1 VTDKAN
7 FLAELPIFSALN
19 DDEYLEDL
27 AAIAREYEFDEGA
40 VIAYQRDVVEDMYIV
55 RSGRLYAQRLDD
67 RGAVRESKQ
76 YFAGD
81 YFDDVWLFVPQTHP
95 MTVTAAQ
102 NGRLL
107 LINNHDFVAFVTQHP
122 GALAALEPY
131 VDLDGNV
138 IAGLSP
144 EAWAEAKK
152 LEGREDSKS
161 SRVNLLPDELVEY
174 QARRSRWYLLIRLFW
189 PVFWLLLGPTLIY
202 LGLNGRIPST
212 ITTVFAAIFAFVSLL
227 FIGFRLL
234 DWSNDY
240 FVITNKH
247 LIHHEFDLRSFRI
260 TVIKIPIKQVQSA
273 EILKPT
279 LLANLF
285 NIGSARVTTAA
296 QKGVILFDNID
307 DPIIVKETLNR
318 LSGRVQQLNAG
329 EAQLAMRHSIE
340 SHFLLPPSYRTY
352 SAENEEEAAP
362 RARPADESFF
372 TRLRRSTAWRSEENG
387 VITYRK
393 HIFVLFAEVWLPS
406 AVAFALIGIGYVMG
420 TFTPISDSLLL
431 VIFGVLALIN
441 LGWFIWEFEDWRNDI
456 FQVSDRFVL
465 DIDRQPFGFGES
477 RKQAPIGNVQNVNA
491 ERPGLL
497 ATIFNYGYVSV
508 ETAGAATDITFEKV
522 PKPSA
527 IQSDIFR
534 KLEVFE
540 QSQRLQRGAERREE
554 YAVLLDV
561 YQQAAEQSRIPK
573 RTPLPGE
580 FIENPNPGG

>member
-1 VTDKAN
+1 VDGGGLLVCWFDSLPKPTNQPTRIFSQDKHSVTDKAE
-7 FLAELPIFSALN
+7 FLAELPIFSQLDA
-19 DDEYLEDL
+19 DYLEDL

-40 VIAYQRDVVEDMYIV
+40 VVAYQRDVVEDMYIV

-67 RGAVRESKQ
+67 NGIVRESRQ

-81 YFDDVWLFVPQTHP
+81 YFQDMWLFVPQTHP
-95 MTVTAAQ
+95 ATVTAAQ

-107 LINNHDFVAFVTQHP
+107 LINNHDFIAFVTQHP
-122 GALAALEPY
+122 GALVALEP
-131 VDLDGNV
+131 DADIDGNV
-138 IAGLSP
+138 MSGLSL
-144 EAWAEAKK
+144 EAWTEAEK
-152 LEGREDSKS
+152 LKGREDRKS

-189 PVFWLLLGPTLIY
+189 PVFWLLMGPTLIY
-202 LGLNGRIPST
+202 LGLNGRVSPT
-212 ITTVFAAIFAFVSLL
+212 ITTVIAAVVAFISLL

-273 EILKPT
+273 EILKPS
-279 LLANLF
+279 LLANIF

-318 LSGRVQQLNAG
+318 LSGRVQQMNAG
-329 EAQLAMRHSIE
+329 EAQLAMRHSVE
-340 SHFLLPPSYRTY
+340 SHFFLPPSYRSYTE
-352 SAENEEEAAP
+352 AEEEAAATP
-362 RARPADESFF
+362 ARAKTTNDNLL
-372 TRLRRSTAWRSEENG
+372 TRIRRATAWRSEENG

-406 AVAFALIGIGYVMG
+406 AVAFVLIGIGFVLG
-420 TFTPISDSLLL
+420 TYTPINDTLLL
-431 VIFGVLALIN
+431 IIFGVLALFN

-477 RKQAPIGNVQNVNA
+477 RKQAPIANVQNVNA

-534 KLEVFE
+534 KVR
-540 QSQRLQRGAERREE
+540 SIRTIAAPATRRR
-554 YAVLLDV
+554 
-561 YQQAAEQSRIPK
+561 AA
-573 RTPLPGE
+573 
-580 FIENPNPGG
+580 